1 VLLKVAEG
9 LNLPCSPS
17 ASVALARTKPATRHC
32 CEAAGLP
39 KVTHHVLNTRS
50 DLQEAIKEV
59 HFPAVMK
66 PISGVSSLGV
76 LRVEKPEDLER
87 VYDESTAHMKSVVV
101 GAGGLLMCC

>member
-1 VLLKVAEG
+1 M
-9 LNLPCSPS
+9 
-17 ASVALARTKPATRHC
+17 
-32 CEAAGLP
+32 
-39 KVTHHVLNTRS
+39 
-50 DLQEAIKEV
+50 

-101 GAGGLLMCC
+101 GAGGFLMCC

>member
-1 VLLKVAEG
+1 MAEG

-17 ASVALARTKPATRHC
+17 SSVALARSKPATRNC

-50 DLQEAIKEV
+50 DLQEAIKGV

-101 GAGGLLMCC
+101 GAGGFLMCC